1 MRHSGKVEDPMAQ
14 GDDKIESEIT
24 QEPQEEAGQTS
35 GLLKS
40 VEAIKMARGRG
51 DIASDGGGTGRS
63 DTNDNQNA
71 V

>member
-1 MRHSGKVEDPMAQ
+1 MAQ
-14 GDDKIESEIT
+14 NDEKIGHKTT
-24 QEPQEEAGQTS
+24 QDPQGEAGQPS

-63 DTNDNQNA
+63 DTNDNQPSG
-71 V
+71 